1 MIGPVGLLSG
11 GLLLGAPVA
20 FVLLAA
26 ALLYF
31 LVSPAPDVIVV
42 QRMISGVESFPLLA
56 VPLFVLTGT
65 AMARGGIATRLLDFA
80 DGLVGHMKG
89 GLGQVNVLNSVL
101 MGGMSGSAN
110 ADAAIDAKIL
120 VPVMVRK
127 GYGRD
132 FASALSAASGI
143 ITPII
148 PPGIGLIIYGLLAQ
162 VSIGQLFL
170 AGIVPGFMMAIALMI
185 VVRIIAGKRQ
195 YGSQREHL
203 VGVREL
209 VRLGRRAF
217 WALMMPVLLIV
228 GLRLGAFTPTEL
240 GAVAAVYALLVGV
253 VIYREIPLRE
263 IPAVFREAVL
273 TSSVVMLIVGAAAAF
288 GGVITLERVP
298 QAFVDLLLGI
308 TENPLALLLVIN
320 VGLLLLGT
328 VLEGTSVL
336 VILTP
341 ILAPIGIVLGVDP
354 VQFGIIIVL
363 NLTIGA
369 LTPPVGTVLYT
380 VCSITGSTVKG
391 YTREIWPFL
400 LAVIAV
406 LLLIT
411 YVPAFTLTLPRLVFG
426 P

>member
-1 MIGPVGLLSG
+1 MTGSAGLLAG
-11 GLLLGAPVA
+11 GLFFGAPIA
-20 FVLLAA
+20 FALLAA

-31 LVSPAPDVIVV
+31 LVAPSPDVIVV

-65 AMARGGIATRLLDFA
+65 AMARGGIASRLLDFA
-80 DGLVGHMKG
+80 DGLVGHLKG

-110 ADAAIDAKIL
+110 ADAAVDAKIL

-132 FASALSAASGI
+132 FASALSAASGV

-170 AGIVPGFMMAIALMI
+170 AGIVPGLMIAVALMI
-185 VVRIIAGKRQ
+185 VVRIIAGKRG
-195 YGSQREHL
+195 YGSQREHI
-203 VGVREL
+203 VGFGEL
-209 VRLGRRAF
+209 LRLGRRAF

-228 GLRLGAFTPTEL
+228 GLRLGVFTPTEL
-240 GAVAAVYALLVGV
+240 GAIAAVYALLVGI
-253 VIYREIPLRE
+253 VIYREIPLRD
-263 IPAVFREAVL
+263 IPTVFREAVL
-273 TSSVVMLIVGAAAAF
+273 TSSVVMLIVAAAAAF
-288 GGVITLERVP
+288 GAVITLERVP

-308 TENPLALLLVIN
+308 TENPLALLLMIN
-320 VGLLLLGT
+320 FGLLLLGT

-341 ILAPIGIVLGVDP
+341 ILAPIGATLGVDP
-354 VQFGIIIVL
+354 VQFGVVIVL

-380 VCSITGSTVKG
+380 VCSITGSTVRG

-400 LAVIAV
+400 LAHVSV

-426 P
+426 

>member
-1 MIGPVGLLSG
+1 MIGP
-11 GLLLGAPVA
+11 LG
-20 FVLLAA
+20 LLAA
-26 ALLYF
+26 ALVFGAPIAFGLLAAALVYF
-31 LVSPAPDVIVV
+31 VVSPVPDVIVV

-80 DGLVGHMKG
+80 DGLVGHLKG

-101 MGGMSGSAN
+101 MGGMCGSAN
-110 ADAAIDAKIL
+110 ADAAIDAKVL
-120 VPVMVRK
+120 VPVMVKK

-132 FASALSAASGI
+132 FASALSAASGV
-143 ITPII
+143 ITPIL

-162 VSIGQLFL
+162 VSIGRLFI
-170 AGIVPGFMMAIALMI
+170 AGIVPGIMLAIALMI
-185 VVRIIAGKRQ
+185 VVRIIAGRRNYGAQRPHRVSSRQ
-195 YGSQREHL
+195 
-203 VGVREL
+203 L

-240 GAVAAVYALLVGV
+240 GGIAAVYALLVGV

-263 IPAVFREAVL
+263 IPTVFREAAL
-273 TSSVVMLIVGAAAAF
+273 TSAVVMLIVGAAAAF
-288 GGVITLERVP
+288 GGVITLERLP
-298 QAFVDLLLGI
+298 QALVALLLGI

-320 VGLLLLGT
+320 IGLLLLGT
-328 VLEGTSVL
+328 VFEGTSML

-341 ILAPIGIVLGVDP
+341 ILAPIGLSLGVDP
-354 VQFGIIIVL
+354 VQFGIVIVL

-391 YTREIWPFL
+391 YTREIWPLL
-400 LAVIAV
+400 LAQVAV

-411 YVPAFTLTLPRLVFG
+411 YVPAFTLTLPELVFG
-426 P
+426 